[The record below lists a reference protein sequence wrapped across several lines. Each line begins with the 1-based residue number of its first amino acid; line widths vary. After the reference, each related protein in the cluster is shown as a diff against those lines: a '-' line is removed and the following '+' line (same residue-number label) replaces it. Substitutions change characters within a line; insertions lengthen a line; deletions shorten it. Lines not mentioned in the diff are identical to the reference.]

1 MDTLEIFKNEF
12 FISLQRELEAKQEY
26 LAGVLNPNEYLIC
39 KVEIDLL
46 QRIIDR
52 YVHYLEEKRNA
63 GEKTGSNK

>member
-46 QRIIDR
+46 QKVIDR
-52 YVHYLEEKRNA
+52 YVHYLEEKRHVR
-63 GEKTGSNK
+63 EETSNSK

>member
-39 KVEIDLL
+39 KIEIDLL

-52 YVHYLEEKRNA
+52 YVHYLEEKRNV
-63 GEKTGSNK
+63 GEKTGSSK